1 MSKEVKEFDR
11 VVIGGGLF
19 GCYSALLLAK
29 RGHRVALIEQSSDL
43 LTRASYVNQARLHTG
58 LHYPRSLLTAMEAL
72 EYYEMFRNR
81 FPSAVRDFSQ
91 IYAIAKHNSKTS
103 GEDFAHFIERLGVD
117 TEEIENDQWF
127 YPDAVA
133 RVFKVEEPSFDA
145 VELRKLLSE
154 EIETTSSISLL
165 LNTAVI
171 GGSAGNG
178 EIFLELNNGT
188 RINAGGLVIAAYAGT
203 NGIRKSLNLGP
214 LPLMFELAEVILGD
228 VRADYENLGFTIM
241 DGPFWSLMPF
251 GHSGKSTLTSV
262 GLTPIERAEGNPTF
276 SCQSK
281 REGCGPQS
289 LADCNSCAVR
299 PVSGFEHQIQQMS
312 LFLKDVSFF
321 KPTGSLLTVKSVL
334 ASSEVDDA
342 RPTLIHKEIDA
353 LVWTVF
359 SGKVSTLFDLEGELM

>member
-1 MSKEVKEFDR
+1 MSKVVKEFDR

-29 RGHRVALIEQSSDL
+29 RGHRVALVEQSVGL

-58 LHYPRSLLTAMEAL
+58 LHYPRSLLTAMEAF
-72 EYYEMFRNR
+72 EYYEIFRNR

-103 GEDFAHFIERLGVD
+103 GEDFAHFINRLGVS

-127 YPDAVA
+127 HPDAVA

-145 VELRKLLSE
+145 LELRKLLSQ
-154 EIETTSSISLL
+154 EIKSTPSISLL

-171 GGSAGNG
+171 GGSTENG
-178 EIFLELNNGT
+178 EIFLELNNRT

-203 NGIRKSLNLGP
+203 NGIRESLKLLP
-214 LPLMFELAEVILGD
+214 LPLMFELAEIILGA
-228 VRADYENLGFTIM
+228 VRPDYENLGFTVM

-262 GLTPIERAEGNPTF
+262 GLTPIERAVGNPAF

-281 REGCGPQS
+281 REGCEPKN

-299 PVSGFEHQIQQMS
+299 PASGFEHQIQQMS
-312 LFLKDVSFF
+312 IFLKDVSFF
-321 KPTGSLLTVKSVL
+321 KPTGSLVTVKSVL

-342 RPTLIHKEIDA
+342 RPTLIHKEMDA
-353 LVWTVF
+353 LIWTVF